1 MPSLCLQPENRNLT
15 SEIRVPGAERR
26 YIPRGLLLQWHVT
39 ERCNL
44 RCAHCYQEYYG
55 GEELGFP
62 DLLRILDQ
70 FNEVLD
76 GWTGEAGPRPP
87 WGHITVTGGEP
98 FVRRDF
104 LDLLEAFAASRKRFS
119 FAILTNGSA
128 IDAPLA
134 RRLHRLGP
142 TFVQVSVEGAPA
154 THDRIRGRGNF
165 DRTVAAIRHLVG
177 EGIRTLISFTA
188 HRYNFREFPEVAR
201 LGRRLGVARV
211 WADRLIPS
219 GQTFSQPGQLSL
231 TTLTP
236 EETREFLEIMHRA
249 RTEVARGWFGRTE
262 VAMRRAL
269 QFLMAGGRPYHCT
282 AGDTLLTV
290 LPNGDV
296 YPCRRMPIRV
306 GNLQDTPLAELYY
319 QSDLLCALRDQSRV
333 SEGCQGCCFARLCR
347 GGLKCLAYAATGD
360 PFRAD
365 PGCWLAS
372 TRRKNT
378 ELSNLRVAQLIGDQV
393 TATSGPDNAPQLHDK
408 SQPTGPEWAN
418 GLRDHAMLQEIRQR
432 APRPAGCGLRGAS
445 GPDLSG
451 SSR

>member
-1 MPSLCLQPENRNLT
+1 MDSLNPE
-15 SEIRVPGAERR
+15 SEIRNLKSDIRVPCAESRS
-26 YIPRGLLLQWHVT
+26 IPRGLLLQWHVT

-44 RCAHCYQEYYG
+44 RCAHCYQESYA

-62 DLLRILDQ
+62 ELLRILDQ
-70 FNEVLD
+70 FKGLLD
-76 GWTGEAGPRPP
+76 DWRSEAGQRPP

-104 LDLLEAFAASRKRFS
+104 LDLLEAFTAQRKYFS

-134 RRLHRLGP
+134 RRLRRLGP
-142 TFVQVSVEGAPA
+142 TFVQVSIEGAPA

-165 DRTVAAIRHLVG
+165 DRTVAAIQHLAR
-177 EGIRTLISFTA
+177 ERIRTLISFTA
-188 HRYNFREFPEVAR
+188 HRDNFREFPEVAR

-219 GQTFSQPGQLSL
+219 GQAFSRPGQLPL
-231 TTLTP
+231 ATLTP

-249 RTEVARGWFGRTE
+249 RAEVARSWFGRTE

-269 QFLMAGGRPYHCT
+269 QFLVVGGRPYHCT

-306 GNLQDTPLAELYY
+306 GSLQETPLAELYY
-319 QSDLLCALRDQSRV
+319 QNDLLCALRDRSRT

-365 PGCWLAS
+365 PGCWLAKHA
-372 TRRKNT
+372 TGADRR
-378 ELSNLRVAQLIGDQV
+378 R
-393 TATSGPDNAPQLHDK
+393 
-408 SQPTGPEWAN
+408 
-418 GLRDHAMLQEIRQR
+418 
-432 APRPAGCGLRGAS
+432 GCAAE
-445 GPDLSG
+445 
-451 SSR
+451 